1 MTKIDRI
8 MIMQTD
14 KLRKLP
20 AISLRLIPYLASK
33 TDLDGRINVSRC
45 GIENAGIMSKK
56 VVKEAL
62 QHLEEENWIYR
73 AEDYS
78 YYSNFNINS
87 QESRKDYH
95 YINLYKF
102 LTDKKF
108 FSLYQRQ
115 LIFLYYILGVKM
127 PGTEH
132 SIAIEHL
139 YNNRTNRGNVKL
151 PFFISFEDML
161 KNLVKLIEAGFFEV
175 RLGKSKL
182 FLNKET
188 EEIKEKIRIFA
199 GKTNDNKKQRMSLK
213 EENNKVIHIRI
224 SKDLI
229 SKDQIMDIYD
239 SSRLST
245 LLDLKSI
252 AMEYGC
258 SLDVYEEDI
267 FKKIHA
273 TKEALYKEFGVTGIQ
288 LYREAIVDFF
298 EKQTHSFENLMK
310 KGEFSNVLKNYY
322 VIPLIEKELKSI
334 VNEVKNECTES
345 KNGLPCDE
353 FDSDHAI
360 KILQKSKPYLSY
372 FINYAYDDRKIVL
385 DYDLKKNE
393 YRLYDDISKL
403 SREWDLFRHKVD
415 EIYKYE
421 KRAYDNNADQILYL
435 AKQGLLTNKSRQM
448 QDISINKQKEVY
460 QKPEDNILFYN
471 WLEE

>member
-1 MTKIDRI
+1 MTKIDRK

-14 KLRKLP
+14 KLGKLP

-33 TDLDGRINVSRC
+33 TDLDGRINVSI
-45 GIENAGIMSKK
+45 GEIENAGIMSKK
-56 VVKEAL
+56 VVRAAL

-73 AEDYS
+73 AEDYC

-102 LTDKKF
+102 FTDKKF
-108 FSLYQRQ
+108 FSLYKRQ

-161 KNLVKLIEAGFFEV
+161 TNLVKLIETGFFEV
-175 RLGKSKL
+175 RLGKNKL

-188 EEIKEKIRIFA
+188 EKIKEKIRIYA

-224 SKDLI
+224 SRDLV

-273 TKEALYKEFGVTGIQ
+273 TKEALYKEFGITGIQ

-298 EKQTHSFENLMK
+298 EKQTHSFENLMRN
-310 KGEFSNVLKNYY
+310 GEFSNILKNYY

-334 VNEVKNECTES
+334 INEVKNECTQNE
-345 KNGLPCDE
+345 LPYVK

-372 FINYAYDDRKIVL
+372 FIDYAYDDRKILL

-403 SREWDLFRHKVD
+403 SREWYLFRHKVD
-415 EIYKYE
+415 GIYKYE
-421 KRAYDNNADQILYL
+421 KRAYDNNSDQVLFL
-435 AKQGLLTNKSRQM
+435 AKQGLLTNKNRQM
-448 QDISINKQKEVY
+448 QDISINKQKNVY